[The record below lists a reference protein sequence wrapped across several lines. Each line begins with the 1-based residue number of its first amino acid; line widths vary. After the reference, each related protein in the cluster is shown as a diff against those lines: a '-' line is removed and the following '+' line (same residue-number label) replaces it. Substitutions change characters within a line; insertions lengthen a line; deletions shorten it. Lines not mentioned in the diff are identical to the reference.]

1 MRTLLDN
8 DYLRSELKRP
18 TIFPTCANVSPGWK
32 SSGARPPIV
41 ASQLLPE
48 KILSS
53 ILLDFCFELNPRPT
67 SMRSFISFAI
77 VILMTTVAVETL
89 SAQTLPAPE
98 AITDP
103 KQVASKPNAEVE
115 PRSLT
120 IEKLYMTRQV
130 GLPTWSPDGK
140 QIAFISNMSG
150 RNNIWLVPAEGGW
163 PVQLTVSDQRQ
174 TAPAWSPDGKW
185 IAYQSDYDGDELWD
199 IFLVSPKTGRVVN
212 LTSTREIAELNPTW
226 SPDGRY
232 LAYEV
237 KAKTSA
243 AYEIDIYDTL
253 MREVKHLTTSTPQ
266 DKSNYDPIWLKDG
279 KSIVYTQDQA
289 KGTDSNI
296 FIAEMATGK
305 STLLTPHEGEQRY
318 SADDVSPDG
327 KRVLITSNAANGYQN
342 IGLLEIS
349 TKKIS
354 WLTKDKW
361 AIRGSEFSPDG
372 KRITFTA
379 NVDGSQ
385 DIYLHDLAT
394 GKSTALPVPKGVNEP
409 TGGHSAFT
417 KDGSRLLYYHNGPTA
432 PGDLWVYTLA
442 TGKSHQVTHSLVA
455 GVRSEDMVE
464 PYLVHYPSRDGKWTI
479 SAFLYVP
486 FNMARNGQNAAIV
499 YIHGGP
505 TSQTMNSFNRFVQ
518 YAANQGY
525 MVLAPNYRGST
536 GYGKE
541 FQQANLFD
549 MGGGDL
555 QDVLAGVDWI
565 KQTGHLDPKKIA
577 VMGASYGGYLSMMAV
592 TKAPEV
598 WAAGVPIVP
607 FVNWFTEIENED
619 PELRQSDLATMGD
632 VVKNKSLYEDRS
644 PINFVDQ
651 IKAPLLLLAGGHD
664 PRCPKSETQQVVDA
678 IKKRGGTVDYKIYE
692 NEGHGFARVENQ
704 IDAYQRVADFLLAHV
719 PPADCSCSLTE

>member
-1 MRTLLDN
+1 MRT
-8 DYLRSELKRP
+8 
-18 TIFPTCANVSPGWK
+18 
-32 SSGARPPIV
+32 
-41 ASQLLPE
+41 
-48 KILSS
+48 
-53 ILLDFCFELNPRPT
+53 
-67 SMRSFISFAI
+67 FITFAI
-77 VILMTTVAVETL
+77 VIVMSPVVTETI
-89 SAQTLPAPE
+89 AAGQTLPAPQ

-103 KQVASKPNAEVE
+103 KKVASKPNAQVE

-130 GLPTWSPDGK
+130 GRPSWSPDGK
-140 QIAFISNMSG
+140 SIAFVSNMSG

-174 TAPAWSPDGKW
+174 NAPAWSPDGKW

-199 IFLVSPKTGRVVN
+199 IFLVSPKTGKVVN
-212 LTSTREIAELNPTW
+212 LTSTREIAETDPTW
-226 SPDGRY
+226 SPDGRH
-232 LAYEV
+232 LAYLV
-237 KAKTSA
+237 KPKTSA
-243 AYEIDIYDTL
+243 TPEIDIYDTL
-253 MREVKHLTTSTPQ
+253 MREVKHLTSNTPQ
-266 DKSNYDPIWLKDG
+266 DKRNSNPIWSKDG
-279 KSIVYTQDQA
+279 KYIVYSQEQA

-296 FIAEMATGK
+296 FIADVATAK
-305 STLLTPHEGEQRY
+305 STLLTPHEGEQLY
-318 SADDVSPDG
+318 SANDVSPDG
-327 KRVLITSNAANGYQN
+327 IAKDMDYLLITSNAENGYDN
-342 IGLLEIS
+342 IGLLGVGMKGERNGYYVPD
-349 TKKIS
+349 KIK
-354 WLTKDKW
+354 WLTRDKW
-361 AIRGSEFSPDG
+361 EIRGGEFSPDG
-372 KRITFTA
+372 KHITFSA
-379 NVDGSQ
+379 NVDGNE

-394 GKSTALPVPKGVNEP
+394 DKSNALPIPKGVNE
-409 TGGHSAFT
+409 TAGGHSAFS

-432 PGDLWVYTLA
+432 PGDLWVYTMA

-455 GVRSEDMVE
+455 GVRSEDMIE

-486 FNMARNGQNAAIV
+486 YNMARNGQNAAIV

-505 TSQTMNSFNRFVQ
+505 ASQSMNSFNRFVQ

-536 GYGKE
+536 GYGKD
-541 FQQANLFD
+541 FQKANLFD

-577 VMGASYGGYLSMMAV
+577 VMGGSYGGYLSMMSV
-592 TKAPEV
+592 TKAPDL

-619 PELRQSDLATMGD
+619 PILQQIDLATMGD
-632 VVKNKSLYEDRS
+632 PAKNKALYEDRS
-644 PINFVDQ
+644 PINFIDQ
-651 IKAPLLLLAGGHD
+651 IKTPLLLLAGGHD

-704 IDAYQRVADFLLAHV
+704 IDAYKRVADFLLAHV
-719 PPADCSCSLTE
+719 VPADCSCSVTE

>member
-1 MRTLLDN
+1 MRTLAL
-8 DYLRSELKRP
+8 
-18 TIFPTCANVSPGWK
+18 
-32 SSGARPPIV
+32 
-41 ASQLLPE
+41 
-48 KILSS
+48 
-53 ILLDFCFELNPRPT
+53 
-67 SMRSFISFAI
+67 FAI
-77 VILMTTVAVETL
+77 VILMSTVVAETAI
-89 SAQTLPAPE
+89 AQTLPAPQ
-98 AITDP
+98 AVTDP
-103 KQVASKPNAEVE
+103 KQIASKPNAQVE
-115 PRSLT
+115 PRGLT

-130 GLPTWSPDGK
+130 GRPTWSPDGK
-140 QIAFISNMSG
+140 SIAFVSNMSG
-150 RNNIWLVPAEGGW
+150 RNNLWIVPAEGGW

-174 TAPAWSPDGKW
+174 AAPAWSPDGKW
-185 IAYQSDYDGDELWD
+185 IAYQSDYDGDEQWD
-199 IFLVSPKTGRVVN
+199 IFLVSPKTGKVVN
-212 LTSTREIAELNPTW
+212 LTQTREIAEGNPTW

-237 KAKTSA
+237 KPKTSA
-243 AYEIDIYDTL
+243 AYEIDIYDMV
-253 MREVKHLTTSTPQ
+253 MREVKHLTSNTPQ
-266 DKSNYDPIWLKDG
+266 DKSNSDPIWSSDG
-279 KSIVYTQDQA
+279 KFVIYTQGQA

-296 FIAEMATGK
+296 FAADVATAK
-305 STLLTPHEGEQRY
+305 STLLTPHEGEQLY
-318 SADDVSPDG
+318 SAHSLSLDG
-327 KRVLITSNAANGYQN
+327 AHVLLTSNAANGYDN
-342 IGLLEIS
+342 IGLLDVTS
-349 TKKIS
+349 KKIT
-354 WLTKDKW
+354 WITKDKW
-361 AIRGSEFSPDG
+361 EMRGGEFSPDG

-379 NVDGSQ
+379 NLDGNEE
-385 DIYLHDLAT
+385 IYLHELAT
-394 GKSTALPVPKGVNEP
+394 SKSTMLPLPKGLNEP
-409 TGGHSAFT
+409 AGGHTAFSH
-417 KDGSRLLYYHNGPTA
+417 DGSRLLYYHNGPTA
-432 PGDLWVYTLA
+432 PGDLWVYHLA
-442 TGKSHQVTHSLVA
+442 TGKSQQITHSLVA

-505 TSQTMNSFNRFVQ
+505 TAQSLNSFNRFVQ
-518 YAANQGY
+518 YAVNQGY

-577 VMGASYGGYLSMMAV
+577 VMGGSYGGYLSMMAV
-592 TKAPEV
+592 TKAPDV

-619 PELRQSDLATMGD
+619 PVLQQSDLATMGD
-632 VVKNKSLYEDRS
+632 VVTNKARYEERS
-644 PINFVDQ
+644 PINYIDQ

-678 IKKRGGTVDYKIYE
+678 IKKRGGTVDSKIYE

-719 PPADCSCSLTE
+719 VPADCSCTLTE

>member
-1 MRTLLDN
+1 MRAYTL
-8 DYLRSELKRP
+8 
-18 TIFPTCANVSPGWK
+18 
-32 SSGARPPIV
+32 
-41 ASQLLPE
+41 
-48 KILSS
+48 
-53 ILLDFCFELNPRPT
+53 
-67 SMRSFISFAI
+67 FAI
-77 VILMTTVAVETL
+77 VIFMSIAVAETA
-89 SAQTLPAPE
+89 AQTLPSPQAV
-98 AITDP
+98 TDP
-103 KQVASKPNAEVE
+103 KKISSTPNAQIE

-130 GLPTWSPDGK
+130 GRATWSPDGK
-140 QIAFISNMSG
+140 SIAFISNMSG
-150 RNNIWLVPAEGGW
+150 RNNLWLVPAEGGW

-185 IAYQSDYDGDELWD
+185 IAYQSDYDGDEQWD
-199 IFLVSPKTGRVVN
+199 IFLVSPKTGKVVN
-212 LTSTREIAELNPTW
+212 LTQTREIAELNPTW

-237 KAKTSA
+237 KPKSSA
-243 AYEIDIYDTL
+243 AYEIDIYDMVL
-253 MREVKHLTTSTPQ
+253 REVKHLTTGTPQ
-266 DKSNYDPIWLKDG
+266 DRGNSGILWSNDG
-279 KSIVYTQDQA
+279 KQIVYTQEQA

-296 FIAEMATGK
+296 FIADVATGK

-318 SADDVSPDG
+318 YANDIDPRPIPDG
-327 KRVLITSNAANGYQN
+327 RRILITSNASNGYEN
-342 IGLLEIS
+342 IGLLDFSDKGSSVTGLFPAGSI
-349 TKKIS
+349 K
-354 WLTKDKW
+354 WLTQDKW
-361 AIRGSEFSPDG
+361 EIRGGEFSPDG
-372 KRITFTA
+372 KHLTFSA
-379 NVDGSQ
+379 NVDGNE
-385 DIYLHDLAT
+385 DIYLYDLAT
-394 GKSTALPVPKGVNEP
+394 GKSTPLPIPKGVNEP
-409 TGGHSAFT
+409 WGGHSAFS
-417 KDGSRLLYYHNGPTA
+417 KDGTRLLYNHNGPTA

-442 TGKSHQVTHSLVA
+442 TGKSRQVTHSLVA

-486 FNMARNGQNAAIV
+486 FNMVRNGQNAAIV

-505 TSQTMNSFNRFVQ
+505 TAQSMNSFNRFVQ
-518 YAANQGY
+518 FAANQGY

-577 VMGASYGGYLSMMAV
+577 VMGGSYGGYLSMMAV
-592 TKAPEV
+592 TKAPDV

-619 PELRQSDLATMGD
+619 PVLQQSDLATMGD
-632 VVKNKSLYEDRS
+632 VVKNKALYEDRS
-644 PINFVDQ
+644 PINFIDQ

-678 IKKRGGTVDYKIYE
+678 IKKRGGTVDSKIYE

-704 IDAYQRVADFLLAHV
+704 IDAYKRVADFLLAHV
-719 PPADCSCSLTE
+719 VPADCSCSVTE

>member
-1 MRTLLDN
+1 MRTHLL
-8 DYLRSELKRP
+8 
-18 TIFPTCANVSPGWK
+18 FG
-32 SSGARPPIV
+32 IV
-41 ASQLLPE
+41 VFMCPALAHTGL
-48 KILSS
+48 
-53 ILLDFCFELNPRPT
+53 
-67 SMRSFISFAI
+67 
-77 VILMTTVAVETL
+77 
-89 SAQTLPAPE
+89 AQTLPVPQAV
-98 AITDP
+98 TDP
-103 KQVASKPNAEVE
+103 KQIASKPNAQVE

-130 GLPTWSPDGK
+130 GRATWSPDGK
-140 QIAFISNMSG
+140 SVAFISNMSG
-150 RNNIWLVPAEGGW
+150 RNNLWLVPAEGGW
-163 PVQLTVSDQRQ
+163 PVQLTVGDQRQ
-174 TAPAWSPDGKW
+174 TSPEWSPDGKW
-185 IAYQSDYDGDELWD
+185 IAYQSDYDGDEQWD
-199 IFLVSPKTGRVVN
+199 IFLVSPKTGKVVN
-212 LTSTREIAELNPTW
+212 LTSTREIAEMNPTW

-237 KAKTSA
+237 KPKTSA
-243 AYEIDIYDTL
+243 AYEIDVYDMV
-253 MREVKHLTTSTPQ
+253 MREVKHLTTGTPQ
-266 DKSNYDPIWLKDG
+266 DKGNSDPIWSKDG
-279 KSIVYTQDQA
+279 KYIVYTQEQA

-296 FIAEMATGK
+296 FLADVATGK

-318 SADDVSPDG
+318 QANDFSRAGVDDAET
-327 KRVLITSNAANGYQN
+327 VLVTSNAGNGYDN
-342 IGLLEIS
+342 IGLLHVGMKGAQKGYFVPE
-349 TKKIS
+349 KIK
-354 WLTKDKW
+354 WLTNDKW
-361 AIRGSEFSPDG
+361 EIQGGEFSPDG
-372 KRITFTA
+372 KHITFSA
-379 NVDGSQ
+379 NVDGNE

-394 GKSTALPVPKGVNEP
+394 GKSTVLAISKGVNEP
-409 TGGHSAFT
+409 AGGHSAFT

-442 TGKSHQVTHSLVA
+442 TAKSHQVTHSLVA

-505 TSQTMNSFNRFVQ
+505 TAQSMNSFNRFVQ

-577 VMGASYGGYLSMMAV
+577 VMGGSYGGYLSMMAV
-592 TKAPEV
+592 TKAPDV

-619 PELRQSDLATMGD
+619 PVLQQSDLATMGD
-632 VVKNKSLYEDRS
+632 VVKNKALYEDRS
-644 PINFVDQ
+644 PINFIDQ

-678 IKKRGGTVDYKIYE
+678 IKKRGGTVEYKIYE

-719 PPADCSCSLTE
+719 VPADCSCSLTE